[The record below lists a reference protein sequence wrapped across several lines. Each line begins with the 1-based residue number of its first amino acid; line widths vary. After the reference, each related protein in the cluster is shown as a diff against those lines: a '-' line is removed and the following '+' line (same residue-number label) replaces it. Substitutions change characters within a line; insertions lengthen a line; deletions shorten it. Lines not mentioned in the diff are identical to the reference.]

1 MFNSYNYFD
10 PKSFKKYTKFLKI
23 TMEPRSLLFDH
34 YDTGKK
40 IASIPHR
47 EFVMELEKEHQLAV
61 GEANNNLNSLK
72 SNISSQDLIDR
83 MLLPEES
90 LKSQSLYVNILSKN
104 DSMTGKE
111 YERRYGVNIIQ
122 SNKRTILTDIDLNNT
137 PTLEKIKLPSRNF
150 ATINTWKVGH
160 KINES
165 IYFQPINF
173 SNIFSVTLDV
183 QSSSEANRTVT
194 LKRHLP
200 LILLGV
206 VVAILGAIIMPFTA
220 AIGLIMIAIG
230 WFYLKQ
236 HEKGAPFTYSG
247 QTRIITLGV
256 VDPMTLKRAF
266 WNLVLP
272 NEIHPDQMINWVSML
287 QSKIYELHG
296 MQESQFIFNP

>member
-1 MFNSYNYFD
+1 MAN
-10 PKSFKKYTKFLKI
+10 
-23 TMEPRSLLFDH
+23 RSLLFDH

-40 IASIPHR
+40 VASIPYQ
-47 EFVMELEKEHQLAV
+47 EFVMELDKEHQLAV
-61 GEANNNLNSLK
+61 GETNNNLNSLK
-72 SNISSQDLIDR
+72 SNISSQDLINR

-90 LKSQSLYVNILSKN
+90 LKSQSLYVNILSKK
-104 DSMTGKE
+104 DSLTGSE

-137 PTLEKIKLPSRNF
+137 PTLEKIKLPSNNF
-150 ATINTWKVGH
+150 ATIDTWKVGH
-160 KINES
+160 KISES

-183 QSSSEANRTVT
+183 QSSSEANRAVT
-194 LKRHLP
+194 LKRHQP
-200 LILLGV
+200 LILLGIV
-206 VVAILGAIIMPFTA
+206 AAILGAIIEPFTA
-220 AIGLIMIAIG
+220 IIGLLMAAVG

-236 HEKGAPFTYSG
+236 YEKGSPYTYSG

-256 VDPMTLKRAF
+256 VDPMTLKRAY

-287 QSKIYELHG
+287 QNKIYELHG
-296 MQESQFIFNP
+296 MQKSQFVFNP